1 MNWREIAH
9 WTSICSLI
17 ALVFLCLTWETVLAP
32 LRPSGS
38 LLLLK
43 AVPLLAPLFGILRG
57 KRHTYQWAGLL
68 ALAYFTEGV
77 VRAWADSG
85 PSQQLAAAEI
95 VLSVA
100 LFAACATYVRLAP
113 QPGAAT

>member
-9 WTSICSLI
+9 WTAICSLI
-17 ALVFLCLTWETVLAP
+17 ALAFLCLTWETVLAP
-32 LRPSGS
+32 LRPAGS

-43 AVPLLAPLFGILRG
+43 AMPLLAPLFGILHG
-57 KRHTYQWAGLL
+57 KRSTFQWAGLL

-77 VRAWADSG
+77 VRAWADG
-85 PSQQLAAAEI
+85 GLSQQLAAAEV

-100 LFAACATYVRLAP
+100 LFAACAAYLRLAQ
-113 QPGAAT
+113 QPGPAT